1 MTLDHG
7 IPNLFAVEQD
17 ILRGGTPTADGWTY
31 LKGQGITDVVK
42 LNTEAEST
50 DSVAEALGMVIH
62 RFPIPW
68 WRQVFLRPSQADMIA
83 AVACIKPHTFIHCG
97 SDARTASP
105 DAQEDNTQGGEDR
118 TGLVVGCFRLSQGWT
133 KADAYAEMI
142 SHTFH
147 PALQGLQ
154 VRVSRFQIRPRIAK
168 ILFPQSYW
176 VPINMRPSR

>member
-1 MTLDHG
+1 MTITNG

-31 LKGQGITDVVK
+31 LKSQGITDVVK

-50 DSVAEALGMVIH
+50 DAGAVAMGMIIH

-68 WRQVFLRPSQADMIA
+68 WRQVFLWPKQADLKA
-83 AVACIKPHTFIHCG
+83 AVAFIKPHTFIHCG
-97 SDARTASP
+97 SDARTSSP

-118 TGLVVGCFRLSQGWT
+118 TGLVVGCFRLSQGWS
-133 KADAYAEMI
+133 KVDAYVEMLA
-142 SHTFH
+142 HTFH

-154 VRVSRFQIRPRIAK
+154 GRWNSESPK
-168 ILFPQSYW
+168 DW
-176 VPINMRPSR
+176 VGP